1 MRMEDDN
8 QVKHSKYFFLLCFL
22 AVLAVSI
29 YILRGYLIAILSAM
43 ILAYIFY
50 PIYHWIHK
58 YLRNRSLAALALSVL
73 LVVLTLVPAIFA
85 ANALI
90 NESVKFFHEVNQ
102 FGDQDLL
109 SRVSMIFGNNVNFEF
124 YLKEVLN
131 KLSLYIANSTS
142 NFILSLP
149 SKILAGFI
157 MIFVMYYMFKEGKE
171 FIATVKGWLPLRPHY
186 KERMAQQFDQVVYA
200 VLYGIVVTAFIQGL
214 VGMVGLWVFGVD
226 SFILLGLVMM
236 LLAMLPVLGPWLVWL
251 PAAILKVIGGDN
263 VNGIG
268 LLIYGVLII
277 STIDNIIRPKLI
289 GMKGKVHPVIVLLGV
304 LGGLTAFG
312 LIGVIIGPLI
322 LAITIEFIKIYLK
335 EQEMMLP

>member
-1 MRMEDDN
+1 MDEDS
-8 QVKHSKYFFLLCFL
+8 QVKHSKYFFLIAFL

-29 YILRGYLIAILSAM
+29 YILRGYLISIISAM
-43 ILAYIFY
+43 ILAYIFHPLY
-50 PIYHWIHK
+50 RKLHQYI
-58 YLRNRSLAALALSVL
+58 RNRSLAAFTLSVL
-73 LVVLTLVPAIFA
+73 LVLFTLIPAILA
-85 ANALI
+85 ANALV

-102 FGDQDLL
+102 FDNQDLIDK
-109 SRVSMIFGNNVNFEF
+109 VSMLLGKNVNLDF

-149 SKILAGFI
+149 SKILAAFI
-157 MIFVMYYMFKEGKE
+157 MVFIMYYLFKEGKE

-200 VLYGIVVTAFIQGL
+200 VLFGIVVTAFIQGIA
-214 VGMVGLWVFGVD
+214 GMLGLWVFGVD
-226 SFILLGLVMM
+226 SPILLGLVMV
-236 LLAMLPVLGPWLVWL
+236 LLAMLPVVGPWLVWF
-251 PAAILKVIGGDN
+251 PAAMLKMIDGDN

-268 LLIYGVLII
+268 LLVYGLLIV
-277 STIDNIIRPKLI
+277 STVDNIIRPKLI
-289 GMKGKVHPVIVLLGV
+289 GLKGKVHPVIVLLGV

-322 LAITIEFIKIYLK
+322 LAITIEFVKIYLK
-335 EQEMMLP
+335 EQESMIP